1 MADNKLDDRIKLLFE
16 KVQQATDN
24 IEESKKR
31 IKKEWLTKAVFEI
44 NGRSFNLKFAER
56 YDLILRLSEIVTL
69 KTAFD
74 KTLEILNTKDSFKL
88 NGYVFEDVVED
99 FKKRLADIEMKDKEI
114 ELAFLTKQL
123 NAIAPED
130 VKRERMLKE
139 LEERFNQI

>member
-1 MADNKLDDRIKLLFE
+1 MADNKLNDRIKLLFE

-56 YDLILRLSEIVTL
+56 YDLILRLSEIVAL

>member
-24 IEESKKR
+24 VEESKKR
-31 IKKEWLTKAVFEI
+31 IKKEWMTKAVFEI

-56 YDLILRLSEIVTL
+56 YDLILRLSEIVAL

-74 KTLEILNTKDSFKL
+74 KTLEILNTKGSFKL
-88 NGYVFEDVVED
+88 NGYVFEDILED
-99 FKKRLADIEMKDKEI
+99 FKKRLADVEMKDKET

>member
-56 YDLILRLSEIVTL
+56 YDLILRLSEIVAL

-99 FKKRLADIEMKDKEI
+99 FKKHLADIEMKDKEI

>member
-56 YDLILRLSEIVTL
+56 YDLILRLSEIVAL

>member
-1 MADNKLDDRIKLLFE
+1 MADNKLNDRIKLLFE

-56 YDLILRLSEIVTL
+56 YDLILRLSEIVVL